1 MNIKENI
8 PFEKDKINPKENGR
22 RLIVPMDPKEL
33 KPWLDI

>member
-1 MNIKENI
+1 MKMKEKI
-8 PFEKDKINPKENGR
+8 PFEKDKKNTKENGR